1 MGAVLVLEGARME
14 KPKGFFHRIEVGFK
28 QGVKNPFAEGL
39 LHAAKTAG
47 FKVKSV
53 DTIDVY
59 TLGGIS
65 GFWNLERVAKQILA
79 DPLLQEFAINES
91 LALHDAR
98 KFDFAIEVSFKPGV
112 TDNAGRTTAQAVKD
126 AMPSFNGTA
135 FASRQYLLS
144 GVSQQEAE
152 KIISTLVASDLLER
166 WEIKGRAEFKQG
178 DGFAANPPVAGT
190 EKNSFVEQFPLGA
203 SLAAFEKISERRLLA
218 LSPAELAAVK
228 KKFSERAF
236 SQKRRKL
243 GMAEGIT
250 DVELECIA
258 QTWSEHCKHKI
269 FNALIEFEAE
279 NGKRESIN
287 SLFKTCIKKAT
298 EEISRQKPGFLISVF
313 KDNAGIFSLDKNWN
327 IAVKVETHNSPCAL
341 SPYDGAVT
349 GIVGVNRDIL
359 GAGLGARPI
368 FNTDVFCF
376 APPDYKG
383 VYPRVHPQQVLWG
396 VVRGIQDGG
405 NKSGIPTVNGSI
417 TFDDSFA
424 GKPLVYCG
432 TGGIMPARLKD
443 KRATHEKKARAGN
456 LIVMIGGRVGKD
468 GIHGA
473 TFSSLGLTQSSP
485 TSAVQIGDPF
495 TQKKAV
501 DFVIEARDA
510 GLIESI
516 TDNGAGGLS
525 SSVGEMAL
533 QSNGATVHLD
543 RVPLKYPGLAPWEIF
558 VSESQERMTVAIKP
572 ENRGRFFE
580 LARKH
585 EVEST
590 EIGVF
595 TNTGVMQ
602 VLFEGKTAGMLELA
616 FLHNPPQLS
625 LHAKARKSKES
636 PEKNPEPKNH
646 ASTLKKILAGWN
658 VCSKEEI
665 VRRYDHEVQGMSAIK
680 PFEGSENDGPSDAAA
695 IKPLYGSNEGL
706 IIANGLCPKYSKH
719 DAYWMAANALDEAI
733 RNCVAT
739 GASLDGMVA
748 LDNFCWPD
756 PLPGKNNPD
765 AEEKLGDLVKANKAL
780 YDFTKAYAV
789 PCISGKDSMKND
801 ATVGTKKISVLP
813 TLLFTAVAKMPD
825 VSKAVSIDFKKEGD
839 VVFILGETKNELGA
853 SEYYSALGKKSG
865 VGFVPRVNA
874 EENKKLYNALAK
886 AIAKGLVASAH
897 DCSDGGL
904 GVAIAE
910 SALAGGLGTEIDL
923 RKILASE
930 DAKRNDALLYSE
942 SAGRFVVSVSHKNA
956 KEFAEIMQ
964 GTKTAQAGVAK
975 GSRMTVIGLNGRKI
989 IDEKITELKSAWKS
1003 RRWF

>member
-1 MGAVLVLEGARME
+1 MPEGAGME

-39 LHAAKTAG
+39 LHAAKTSG
-47 FKVKSV
+47 FKLRAV

-79 DPLLQEFAINES
+79 DPLLQEFAINEP

-98 KFDFAIEVSFKPGV
+98 NFDFAIEVSFKPGV
-112 TDNAGRTTAQAVKD
+112 TDNVGRTTAQAIKD

-144 GVSQQEAE
+144 GVSKQEAE
-152 KIISTLVASDLLER
+152 KIIATLVASDLLEK
-166 WEIKGRAEFKQG
+166 WETKSKGEFKQNE
-178 DGFAANPPVAGT
+178 GFPANPPIAGT
-190 EKNSFVEQFPLGA
+190 EKNSFVEQFSPSS
-203 SLAAFEKISERRLLA
+203 SLSSFEKTGEQRLLA
-218 LSPAELAAVK
+218 LTPSELSAIK
-228 KKFSERAF
+228 KKYSEKAF
-236 SQKRRKL
+236 AQKRRKL
-243 GMAEGIT
+243 GMGDGIT
-250 DVELECIA
+250 DVEMECIA

-269 FNALIEFEAE
+269 FNALIEFQGEDGRKE
-279 NGKRESIN
+279 TIN
-287 SLFKTCIKKAT
+287 SLFKTCVKKAT
-298 EEISRQKPGFLISVF
+298 DEIARQKPGLIVSAF
-313 KDNAGIFSLDKNWN
+313 KDNAGIFTLDKNWN

-417 TFDDSFA
+417 TFDDSYA

-443 KRATHEKKARAGN
+443 KRATHEKKARPGN

-473 TFSSLGLTQSSP
+473 TFSSMGLTQASP

-495 TQKKAV
+495 TQKKV
-501 DFVIEARDA
+501 IDFVIEARDE
-510 GLIESI
+510 GLMESI

-533 QSNGATVHLD
+533 QSNGAMLHLD
-543 RVPLKYPGLAPWEIF
+543 KVPLKYQGLAPWEIF
-558 VSESQERMTVAIKP
+558 VSESQERMTVAVKP
-572 ENRGRFFE
+572 EHKDRFFE

-585 EVEST
+585 EVEAT

-595 TNTGVMQ
+595 TNAGAMQ
-602 VLFEGKTAGMLELA
+602 VLFEGKTVGLLELA
-616 FLHNPPQLS
+616 FLHNPPQLN
-625 LHAKARKSKES
+625 LRAKARKTKEVG
-636 PEKNPEPKNH
+636 EKIPEPKNH
-646 ASTLKKILAGWN
+646 SATLKKILAGWN

-665 VRRYDHEVQGMSAIK
+665 VRRYDHEVQGLSAIK

-695 IKPLYGSNEGL
+695 IKPLYSSNEGL
-706 IIANGLCPKYSKH
+706 VIANGLCPKYSRH

-739 GASLDGMVA
+739 GASLEWMVA

-825 VSKAVSIDFKKEGD
+825 VSKAVSMDFKKEGD
-839 VVFILGETKNELGA
+839 AVFILGETKNELGA
-853 SEYYSALGKKSG
+853 SEYYASLGRKG
-865 VGFVPRVNA
+865 GFVPRVNA
-874 EENKKLYNALAK
+874 EENKKLYSALAK
-886 AIAKGLVASAH
+886 AMAKGLVASAH

-904 GVAIAE
+904 AVAVAE
-910 SALAGGLGTEIDL
+910 SSFAGGLGVEIDL
-923 RKILASE
+923 RKIPASE

-942 SAGRFVVSVSHKNA
+942 SAGRFVVSVTQKNA
-956 KEFAEIMQ
+956 KEFAAVMQ
-964 GTKTAQAGVAK
+964 GTKTEQVGMVK
-975 GSRMTVIGLNGRKI
+975 GSKMAVTGLNEKKI
-989 IDEKITELKSAWKS
+989 IDEKITELKNAWKS